1 MATTRRPCA
10 ICRRWFEPDPRVGRR
25 HRVCGRADC
34 QRERHRRNCA
44 RGRAADRKQVRDKLL
59 KKRVVVVND
68 DALLGAG
75 DREVPRPVPRDLVAA
90 GMTVGVREL
99 AKVLGVGARDLVVAK
114 MGEERRVRLK
124 VPPAQPRDATDGGG
138 PSP

>member
-25 HRVCGRADC
+25 HRVCGRAEC

-44 RGRAADRKQVRDKLL
+44 RGRAADRKEERDKLL
-59 KKRVVVVND
+59 KKRVVVVD
-68 DALLGAG
+68 DEARPGAG
-75 DREVPRPVPRDLVAA
+75 APEVPRPVPRDLVAA

-99 AKVLGVGARDLVVAK
+99 AKVLGIGSRDLVVAK
-114 MGEERRVRLK
+114 MGDERRVGPK
-124 VPPAQPRDATDGGG
+124 VSPLRPRDATDGGG